1 MDTIETHHLDPTRSL
16 FEEAYATPNDS
27 EVLPDFMESF
37 FAPDPQ
43 EPLVDF
49 DFAASDATLH
59 DKGTISDVKTN
70 LPKPHRPLR
79 PRDAPGPT
87 GVQAPLMFAPLPN
100 GCPDSAINAGLINDI
115 YNRLM
120 TLENSTP
127 TFRQVFD
134 ISTRLTR
141 AEARQMGIENRQ
153 TEMEFVLSS
162 MDGQSGD
169 LNTPAT
175 ALQPVLL
182 PAVQT

>member
-1 MDTIETHHLDPTRSL
+1 MDTSETHLLDATRSL
-16 FEEAYATPNDS
+16 FEEAFATPNDS
-27 EVLPDFMESF
+27 EALPDFMESF

-70 LPKPHRPLR
+70 LPKSHRPLR
-79 PRDAPGPT
+79 PRDVPAPT

-100 GCPDSAINAGLINDI
+100 GCPDSAINASLINDI

-127 TFRQVFD
+127 TFREVFN
-134 ISTRLTR
+134 ISTRLTK
-141 AEARQMGIENRQ
+141 AEARQVGIENRQ
-153 TEMEFVLSS
+153 TEMESRHTA
-162 MDGQSGD
+162 METRQ
-169 LNTPAT
+169 TTMETWQAT
-175 ALQPVLL
+175 TEMEPGNL
-182 PAVQT
+182 

>member
-1 MDTIETHHLDPTRSL
+1 MDAIKTHYLDSTRSL

-59 DKGTISDVKTN
+59 NKGTISDIKTN
-70 LPKPHRPLR
+70 LSKPYRPLR
-79 PRDAPGPT
+79 PRDAAGPT

-100 GCPDSAINAGLINDI
+100 GCPDSAINASLINDI

-127 TFRQVFD
+127 TFRQVFN
-134 ISTRLTR
+134 ISTRLTK
-141 AEARQMGIENRQ
+141 AESRQVGIENRL
-153 TEMEFVLSS
+153 TEMESRYTS
-162 MDGQSGD
+162 IETRQTTMETRQ
-169 LNTPAT
+169 AT
-175 ALQPVLL
+175 TETESENL
-182 PAVQT
+182 